1 MVELFFDSLSVESY
15 LSGSILIAL
24 FVICG
29 QIGFILC
36 CRLLKQD
43 SLKQFH
49 DVAGNMFGVCGTLY
63 AVLLGLLVVDAMQT
77 FQSARR
83 TAEKE
88 ADALATIF
96 ILAERLPQEKMLK
109 VQALSKSYATR
120 VVDIEWPMMNHGLM
134 DPKSRNLSLQLLREI
149 NDFEPKTESQKTIYA
164 QLVQEVLDMREHR
177 RDRSSMVSHSI
188 AAVEWVV
195 LGVGAIITVVF
206 TYFFRLQSLRVQQAM
221 IGMISLIIALNIY
234 LMVLFGYPYSGDLH
248 VNADRFRMNLKL
260 FDNPD

>member
-1 MVELFFDSLSVESY
+1 MVDMFHNILNVESY
-15 LSGSILIAL
+15 LSGSLLIGL

-29 QIGFILC
+29 QIGFILS
-36 CRLLKQD
+36 CRFVKQD

-77 FQSARR
+77 FQSARH

-96 ILAERLPQEKMLK
+96 ILAERLPEEKMLK
-109 VQALSKSYATR
+109 VQTLCKAYATR
-120 VVDIEWPMMNHGLM
+120 VIDVEWPLMNQGLM

-149 NDFEPKTESQKTIYA
+149 NDFEPKTESLKTIYP
-164 QLVQEVLDMREHR
+164 QLVQEALDVREHR
-177 RDRSSMVSHSI
+177 RDRNSMVTHSI

-195 LGVGAIITVVF
+195 LGVGAIVTVVF
-206 TYFFRLQSLRVQQAM
+206 TYFFRLQSLRAQQAM

-234 LMVLFGYPYSGDLH
+234 LMILFGYPYSGDLH
-248 VNADRFRMNLKL
+248 VNPDRFRMNLKL
-260 FDNPD
+260 FENPD